1 MRAGRVEN
9 GSVACMNDD
18 HKPLFGR
25 LDRPCAVV
33 PTALARSS
41 ALSLS
46 SSATAV
52 ARAVPQCLA
61 ARASTR
67 RGRRSRCHNVLAEM
81 LARRAF
87 SLISERS
94 HAFTS
99 PLMRPPP
106 IGSARTACRRR
117 RLAAFLSSLVQQTLV
132 RSYAPAATHTT
143 FGPSAT
149 NCDLLRSRGLFQ
161 SIHQF
166 IGST

>member
-25 LDRPCAVV
+25 LAPVCGGPDG
-33 PTALARSS
+33 ALACARGRRF
-41 ALSLS
+41 SLPRRRRPS
-46 SSATAV
+46 
-52 ARAVPQCLA
+52 RAVPQQCLA
-61 ARASTR
+61 ATR

-149 NCDLLRSRGLFQ
+149 SCDLLRSRGLFQ
-161 SIHQF
+161 STHQF